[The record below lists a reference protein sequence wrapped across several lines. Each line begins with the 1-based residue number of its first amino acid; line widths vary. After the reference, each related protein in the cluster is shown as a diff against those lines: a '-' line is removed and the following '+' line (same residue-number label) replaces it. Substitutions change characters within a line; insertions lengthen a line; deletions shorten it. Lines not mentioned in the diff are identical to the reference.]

1 METTKLTG
9 EWIDSVVD
17 ELGADA
23 DIWREPSGR
32 YVAVSAGADVSE
44 ELHEEAE
51 WQGRAFEMA
60 EEIAAQE

>member
-9 EWIDSVVD
+9 EWISEVVS

-32 YVAVSAGADVSE
+32 YVAVSAGADVSDD
-44 ELHEEAE
+44 LHEEAE
-51 WQGRAFEMA
+51 WQGAAFELA
-60 EEIAAQE
+60 EEVAA